1 MFTRW
6 KWNKIYCGMV
16 SSLYVDDD
24 DDDVRNEKKMYFE
37 LGSFFF
43 FQHYT
48 IDMFGWFLVFLFDW
62 IYFNQIDGR
71 RGNLIQVTLNFQF
84 SLHKYQTISIFCLVS
99 FHLVQGAFLLP

>member
-1 MFTRW
+1 
-6 KWNKIYCGMV
+6 MV

-43 FQHYT
+43 FNIIPLT
-48 IDMFGWFLVFLFDW
+48 CLDGFWFFLFDW

-84 SLHKYQTISIFCLVS
+84 SLHK
-99 FHLVQGAFLLP
+99 